1 MTSKFNKRRPLISP
15 VIFFFIFFTALMFN
29 AVSWAVE
36 HGLIE
41 RLRVDLL
48 ARPSGPMW
56 FRFLLQP
63 FMASIAALRDGI
75 KDARTG
81 RSPYFWT
88 VLTNPAKRSA
98 RLREGIRA
106 TSKIIVLAV
115 VLDGIYQYIELK
127 TFYPFEAL
135 IVGATLGFIPYLLL
149 RGPVGRV
156 ARWWHGDASLD
167 KIQ

>member
-1 MTSKFNKRRPLISP
+1 
-15 VIFFFIFFTALMFN
+15 
-29 AVSWAVE
+29 
-36 HGLIE
+36 
-41 RLRVDLL
+41 
-48 ARPSGPMW
+48 
-56 FRFLLQP
+56 
-63 FMASIAALRDGI
+63 MASIAAFRDGI

-88 VLTNPAKRSA
+88 VLTNPAERSA
-98 RLREGIRA
+98 RLREGIKA

-127 TFYPFEAL
+127 TFYPLEAL
-135 IVGATLGFIPYLLL
+135 IVGVTLGFIPYLLL

-167 KIQ
+167 KIR